1 MRLTL
6 GFNKMRIVGYLAW
19 CRARAKRWE
28 NVSHPPIAPIV

>member
-19 CRARAKRWE
+19 CRARAKRWG
-28 NVSHPPIAPIV
+28 NVSHSPIAPLV